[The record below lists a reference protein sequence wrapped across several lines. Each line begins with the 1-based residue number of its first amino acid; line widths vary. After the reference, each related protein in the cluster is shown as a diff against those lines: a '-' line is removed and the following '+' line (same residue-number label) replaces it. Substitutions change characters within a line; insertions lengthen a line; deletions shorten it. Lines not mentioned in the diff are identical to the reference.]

1 MNEKA
6 EKWEQ
11 EVAYMQQQWDEN
23 ERAHLQQVLHIEN
36 QHAEEVKSLNQEIDK
51 AKQDF
56 LALENENKALA
67 AENQS
72 NIERGDKWKNKHTE

>member
-11 EVAYMQQQWDEN
+11 EVAYMQQQWDAN
-23 ERAHLQQVLHIEN
+23 ERAHLQQVLQIEH
-36 QHAEEVKSLNQEIDK
+36 QHAEEVKSLNQELDK

-56 LALENENKALA
+56 FTLENEHKALA
-67 AENQS
+67 AENKS
-72 NIERGDKWKNKHTE
+72 NIERGDKWKNKYTE

>member
-23 ERAHLQQVLHIEN
+23 ERAHLQQVLQIEN
-36 QHAEEVKSLNQEIDK
+36 QHSEEVKSLNQEIDK
-51 AKQDF
+51 AAQDF

-72 NIERGDKWKNKHTE
+72 NIERGDKWKNKYTE

>member
-23 ERAHLQQVLHIEN
+23 ERAHLQQVLQIEN

-56 LALENENKALA
+56 LKLENENKALA

-72 NIERGDKWKNKHTE
+72 NIERADKWKNKYTE